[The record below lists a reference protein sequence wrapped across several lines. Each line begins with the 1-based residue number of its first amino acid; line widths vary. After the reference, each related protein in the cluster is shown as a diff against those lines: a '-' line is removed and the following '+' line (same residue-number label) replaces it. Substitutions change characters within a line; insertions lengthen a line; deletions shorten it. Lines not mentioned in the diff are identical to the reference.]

1 MLDEN
6 EISKRLVEFCNE
18 NITFKK
24 NFVALFT
31 DRQTLDKDEISKIE
45 FTGNTQT
52 DYGEPDI
59 TINFSSGFKYY
70 IEVKTRK
77 STIFQENQ
85 TTSKTGYAAL
95 IKANKQKLDESL
107 GYLLDNEHDTNDCL
121 KNCIIIYWQKV
132 LELVNDFKNRALAKD
147 IAQNVEGITSEEK
160 LFGPDEELFGNP
172 YQLAIFNDT
181 VLKLQKNERITNN
194 WIFNTFLVP
203 ALKNVIDKDAYLL
216 PDSDEE
222 TGQKTL
228 YAIFKK
234 DNKEFWMNYN
244 LTWISEPDD
253 KVYERFSFTFYR
265 PWIMGVRTATK
276 EVQLKEMTKNAL
288 KLWLFDYENNI
299 KKEKYVQT
307 KIEENSK
314 PYFGEKSEIYGNPFL
329 FSNLVDWLQDGEEI
343 YDAIVIPALKK
354 LPNVTIK
361 KKNVRV
367 KENDY
372 RYIQIK
378 YNEIDIKFN
387 LFNFW
392 NSKIDKYIDYHSFVF
407 YRPWIVGVHKAKNKV
422 EMIEYTK
429 QSFEIWFE
437 DLKLDNY
444 L

>member
-24 NFVALFT
+24 NLVALFT
-31 DRQTLDKDEISKIE
+31 DRQTLNKDEVSKIE

-59 TINFSSGFKYY
+59 TITFSSGFKYY

-77 STIFQENQ
+77 SRDFEDNQ
-85 TTSKTGYAAL
+85 TAPNTGYAAL
-95 IKANKQKLDESL
+95 IKAKKQKTDESL

-121 KNCIIIYWQKV
+121 KKCIIVYWQQV
-132 LELVNDFKNRALAKD
+132 LELVNDFKNKSLAKD
-147 IAQNVEGITSEEK
+147 IAQNVDGITSDEK

-172 YQLAIFNDT
+172 YQLAIFNNT
-181 VLKLQKNERITNN
+181 VLKLQKNERIKNN
-194 WIFNTFLVP
+194 WIFNTFLLP

-216 PDSDEE
+216 PDSDKE

-234 DNKEFWMNYN
+234 DNKEFWLNYDI
-244 LTWISEPDD
+244 TWISEPES
-253 KVYERFSFTFYR
+253 YELCSFTFYR

-276 EVQLKEMTKNAL
+276 EAQLKEMTKKSL
-288 KLWLFDYENNI
+288 KLYLIDFKNNI
-299 KKEKYVQT
+299 NNEQYVPTQ
-307 KIEENSK
+307 IGDYSK
-314 PYFGEKSEIYGNPFL
+314 LHFGRKSEIYGNPYVFA
-329 FSNLVDWLQDGEEI
+329 NLVDWLYDGEEI
-343 YDAIVIPALKK
+343 YDDIVIPVLKK
-354 LPNVTIK
+354 MANVTLEEKNIK
-361 KKNVRV
+361 G

-378 YNEIDIKFN
+378 YNNVEIKFN
-387 LFNFW
+387 IFNFW
-392 NSKIDKYIDYHSFVF
+392 NSKINKYIDYHSFIF
-407 YRPWIVGVHKAKNKV
+407 YRPWIVGVHKAKTEA
-422 EMIEYTK
+422 EMREDTK